1 MDNNLR
7 IPDIYPVNLS
17 KTITLKVSN
26 IAKHDGTPKGYS
38 FEVECNDAI
47 IIKFDQSMSVDL
59 SGSRIV
65 LNAST
70 GLARYRRM
78 VDSDPMITGCVG
90 LMPPGNRLLECFITD
105 AYRQL
110 MDVLFTPVRNANIV
124 VKWPEK
130 EE

>member
-1 MDNNLR
+1 MDNDLR
-7 IPDIYPVNLS
+7 IPDMYPVNLS
-17 KTITLKVSN
+17 KTITLKVGN
-26 IAKHDGTPKGYS
+26 IAKHDGTPAGYS

-78 VDSDPMITGCVG
+78 VNSDPLITGCVG
-90 LMPPGNRLLECFITD
+90 LMPPGNQLLEAFIID

-124 VKWPEK
+124 VKWPGK